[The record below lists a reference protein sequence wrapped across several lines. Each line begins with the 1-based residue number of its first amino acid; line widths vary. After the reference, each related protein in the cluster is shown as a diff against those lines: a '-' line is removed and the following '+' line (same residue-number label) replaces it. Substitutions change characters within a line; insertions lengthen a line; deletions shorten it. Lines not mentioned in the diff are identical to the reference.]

1 MKHYSTKAKNRVYL
15 QAGGLAATSG
25 SGEALCIFRLT
36 LELCGYKPH
45 GVLDAS
51 PSCILSLLNRPFHHR
66 LLRDLRVP
74 TPEAHQHVL
83 CHYLY
88 LDTALCLQLATD
100 DLLQL

>member
-51 PSCILSLLNRPFHHR
+51 PTPQQALPPPALERPEGPDSGSTSARALPLPLPGHGPLPPASHR
-66 LLRDLRVP
+66 
-74 TPEAHQHVL
+74 
-83 CHYLY
+83 
-88 LDTALCLQLATD
+88 
-100 DLLQL
+100 